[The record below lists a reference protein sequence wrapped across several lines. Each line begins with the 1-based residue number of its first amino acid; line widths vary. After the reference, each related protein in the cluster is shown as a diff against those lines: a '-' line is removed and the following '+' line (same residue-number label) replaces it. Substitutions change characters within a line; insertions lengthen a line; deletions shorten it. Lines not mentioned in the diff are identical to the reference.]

1 MNIALGRLLAHTV
14 GQAHCELKNVA
25 FEGRLKLSFKDE
37 LRVLTASAPRVDSTN
52 CSVNANKAKVQP
64 WCPSA
69 VCVVGAFRESSHCL
83 CNAWSNNS
91 FAFRMRCDVRDPF
104 EPVVEIYLCVGRPLA
119 YGIQRL
125 SGQIVKR
132 PRRAAIC
139 FLKPNPD
146 EIGSMQANDCGR
158 LPEATGVAGI
168 DVGDVGGELRNIAW
182 VAGTSVAGIEVGGVG
197 GELSNIAWVAG
208 VQVGG
213 VVGELSN
220 IASWGI
226 VPDCCPMLFSVE
238 LLELLD
244 SVLLAIPGT
253 AMCWGRKPAQCLKLR
268 NIEMPSWSNM
278 RILWMTGAMGC
289 GQPRE

>member
-14 GQAHCELKNVA
+14 GQARCELKNVA

-37 LRVLTASAPRVDSTN
+37 LRVLTASVPRVDSTN

-69 VCVVGAFRESSHCL
+69 VCVGGACPESSHCL

-104 EPVVEIYLCVGRPLA
+104 EPVVEIYLCVGRTLA

-168 DVGDVGGELRNIAW
+168 
-182 VAGTSVAGIEVGGVG
+182 EVG
-197 GELSNIAWVAG
+197 E
-208 VQVGG
+208 

-220 IASWGI
+220 IAGWGI
-226 VPDCCPMLFSVE
+226 VPHCLPMLFSVE
-238 LLELLD
+238 QLELLG
-244 SVLLAIPGT
+244 SVLIAIPGT
-253 AMCWGRKPAQCLKLR
+253 ATCWGRKCRKLR
-268 NIEMPSWSNM
+268 NIA
-278 RILWMTGAMGC
+278 AMC
-289 GQPRE
+289 

>member
-37 LRVLTASAPRVDSTN
+37 LRVLTAFAPRVDSTN

-69 VCVVGAFRESSHCL
+69 VCVSGACPESSHCL

-91 FAFRMRCDVRDPF
+91 LAFRMRCDVRDPF
-104 EPVVEIYLCVGRPLA
+104 EPVVEIYLCVGRTLA

-168 DVGDVGGELRNIAW
+168 
-182 VAGTSVAGIEVGGVG
+182 EVGEVV

-220 IASWGI
+220 IAGWGI
-226 VPDCCPMLFSVE
+226 VPFCFPMLFSVE
-238 LLELLD
+238 LLELRG
-244 SVLLAIPGT
+244 SVVIAIPGT
-253 AMCWGRKPAQCLKLR
+253 ATCWGRKCRKLS
-268 NIEMPSWSNM
+268 NIAA
-278 RILWMTGAMGC
+278 IC
-289 GQPRE
+289 